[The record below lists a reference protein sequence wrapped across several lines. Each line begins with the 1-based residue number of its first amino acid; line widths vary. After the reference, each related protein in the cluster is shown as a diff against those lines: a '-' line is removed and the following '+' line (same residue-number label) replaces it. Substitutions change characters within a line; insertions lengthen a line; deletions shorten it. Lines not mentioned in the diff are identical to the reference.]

1 MNDQNKNKLQDGSL
15 SPEKDNKQQDRGK
28 IRELTAQERKRLQ
41 ERLAKAK
48 ENDPNI
54 YPIF

>member
-1 MNDQNKNKLQDGSL
+1 MSANNKNDTQSNEVK
-15 SPEKDNKQQDRGK
+15 NKIDREHKRGK
-28 IRELTAQERKRLQ
+28 IRELTEQERQRLQ